1 MYSFAK
7 YYHRKFS
14 KKGEKLFLY
23 LWPKISTIIIILSTL
38 KSILKINTRMWK
50 LESIDKHDLHT
61 YRQSFS
67 KALTAINTSENP
79 IAYLG
84 SLTKLWTLNATV
96 DNVLVLLVKHT
107 RRFHAISFI
116 ISSCNFTNCP
126 KSVAVY
132 FISIHLNKCS
142 NIRSQ

>member
-1 MYSFAK
+1 MNFSKPQVEYLALELVCSVQRLLVLSSFAK
-7 YYHRKFS
+7 CYHRKFS
-14 KKGEKLFLY
+14 KKGEKLFRY

-84 SLTKLWTLNATV
+84 SLTKLWTINETV
-96 DNVLVLLVKHT
+96 NNVLVLLVKHT

-116 ISSCNFTNCP
+116 IQ
-126 KSVAVY
+126 
-132 FISIHLNKCS
+132 LL
-142 NIRSQ
+142 